1 MQATIETACKRGTV
15 PKIVTFVSV
24 HKRLNKTCFM
34 HNNHTGSSAIVSILD
49 PELLSMQQI
58 EGHRARQ
65 ESDTSAM
72 YKRQTQ
78 DVSERF

>member
-1 MQATIETACKRGTV
+1 
-15 PKIVTFVSV
+15 
-24 HKRLNKTCFM
+24 M